1 VVRRLVAQAAVGD
14 PQGLH
19 LPAVSRGHAIGS
31 YEPTADALSEQDEGE
46 FQDLDAGSDPRP
58 IVDRPRLRG
67 VAVAQ
72 AAVAL
77 AVGLAVMLW
86 PDRTDDVLAR
96 LIGLGLI
103 GLALATLA
111 GDARLRRWPSRR
123 NTIQTAAM
131 LGFGVWL
138 AARPADSITTIA
150 RLVGAFLLLAGVVE
164 LIGLW
169 RAPREDR
176 GWLVTKAAALL
187 AVGAFVLVFP
197 NELLVFVTVSFAVV
211 IVTLSAIALTQTLR
225 ADVAGD
231 VSLGDAAGVF
241 RAWIEGRPKDADDRT
256 ALYQKVLIEGADAPR
271 RLVRFVT
278 LMSLSSVIAATGILT
293 DSTAVVI
300 GAMLIA
306 PLMTPLMAT
315 SMSLVMGWPVR
326 LARSATTAAAGIAIA
341 IGVGALLAVTLPASI
356 DIATN
361 SQIVSRSLPT
371 VLDLV
376 IAVAAGAAGAYALSR
391 PDVSDALPGVAV
403 AISLVPPLS
412 VVGITWSQGAWEE
425 SFGALLLFSTNM
437 CAILVVGG
445 VTFVLTG
452 VTPVRRVAENQRR
465 IRVAFAGL
473 AALATIVVGGL
484 LLNGLDIAR
493 NSLAQDEARQAVTD
507 WLGED
512 SDFDVIE
519 VVVDGK
525 DVRVV
530 LIGPGSP
537 PDVASL
543 ASRMAEAL
551 EKPVTVDV
559 RAVLQERRIESS
571 E

>member
-1 VVRRLVAQAAVGD
+1 VGGCD
-14 PQGLH
+14 KGTSVPQGLIYSPFH
-19 LPAVSRGHAIGS
+19 SAALQDRTN
-31 YEPTADALSEQDEGE
+31 PTEDALSEQDEGK
-46 FQDLDAGSDPRP
+46 FQDLDAGSDPHP
-58 IVDRPRLRG
+58 IVGRPRLKG

-77 AVGLAVMLW
+77 AVGLAVILW
-86 PDRTDDVLAR
+86 PDRTEDVLAR

-103 GLALATLA
+103 GLALTILA
-111 GDARLRRWPSRR
+111 GSARLRRLPSLR
-123 NTIQTAAM
+123 NAIQAVAI
-131 LGFGVWL
+131 LGFGVWM

-150 RLVGAFLLLAGVVE
+150 RLVGAFLLLAGAVE

-169 RAPREDR
+169 RASREDR
-176 GWLVTKAAALL
+176 GWLITKAAALL
-187 AVGAFVLVFP
+187 AVGGFVLVFP
-197 NELLVFVTVSFAVV
+197 DELLVFVTVSFAVV
-211 IVTLSAIALTQTLR
+211 IVTLSAIALTETLR

-231 VSLGDAAGVF
+231 VLLGDAAGVF
-241 RAWIEGRPKDADDRT
+241 RVWLEGRPKDADDRT
-256 ALYQKVLIEGADAPR
+256 ALYQKVLIEGDDAQR

-326 LARSATTAAAGIAIA
+326 LARSATTAAVGIAIA
-341 IGVGALLAVTLPASI
+341 IGIGALLAVILPASV

-361 SQIVSRSLPT
+361 SQIVSRLMPT

-412 VVGITWSQGAWEE
+412 VVGITWSQGGWEE
-425 SFGALLLFSTNM
+425 SLGALLLFSTNT

-465 IRVAFAGL
+465 MRVALAGL
-473 AALATIVVGGL
+473 AAFATIVVGGL

-493 NSLAQDEARQAVTD
+493 NSLAQDEARQAVID
-507 WLGED
+507 
-512 SDFDVIE
+512 

-537 PDVASL
+537 PDIASL
-543 ASRMAEAL
+543 ADRMAEAL

>member
-1 VVRRLVAQAAVGD
+1 VGGCD
-14 PQGLH
+14 KGTSVPQGLICSPFH
-19 LPAVSRGHAIGS
+19 SAALQDRTN
-31 YEPTADALSEQDEGE
+31 PTEDALSEQDEGK
-46 FQDLDAGSDPRP
+46 FQDLDAGSDPHP
-58 IVDRPRLRG
+58 IVGRPRLKG

-77 AVGLAVMLW
+77 AVGLAVILW
-86 PDRTDDVLAR
+86 PDRTEDVLAR

-103 GLALATLA
+103 GLALTILA
-111 GDARLRRWPSRR
+111 GSARLRRLPSLR
-123 NTIQTAAM
+123 NAIQAVAI
-131 LGFGVWL
+131 LGFGVWM

-150 RLVGAFLLLAGVVE
+150 RLVGAFLLLAGAVE

-169 RAPREDR
+169 RASREDR
-176 GWLVTKAAALL
+176 GWLITKAAALL
-187 AVGAFVLVFP
+187 AVGGFVLVFP
-197 NELLVFVTVSFAVV
+197 DELLVFVTVSFAVV
-211 IVTLSAIALTQTLR
+211 IVTLSAIALTETLR

-231 VSLGDAAGVF
+231 VLLGDAAGVF
-241 RAWIEGRPKDADDRT
+241 RVWLEGRPKDADDRT
-256 ALYQKVLIEGADAPR
+256 ALYQKVLIEGDDAQR

-326 LARSATTAAAGIAIA
+326 LARSATTAAVGIAIA
-341 IGVGALLAVTLPASI
+341 IGIGALLAVILPASV

-361 SQIVSRSLPT
+361 SQIVSRLMPT

-412 VVGITWSQGAWEE
+412 VVGITWSQGGWEE
-425 SFGALLLFSTNM
+425 SLGALLLFSTNT

-465 IRVAFAGL
+465 MRVALAGL
-473 AALATIVVGGL
+473 AAFATIVVGGL

-493 NSLAQDEARQAVTD
+493 NSLAQDEARQAVID
-507 WLGED
+507 
-512 SDFDVIE
+512 

-537 PDVASL
+537 PDIASL
-543 ASRMAEAL
+543 ADRMAEAL